1 MSVPVRVSLTAHQ
14 AAKPHKKRMRI
25 VFMGTPESAVP
36 SLRRLVNDGHEIVA
50 VWTQPDKPAGRG
62 KKLHQSPIKEFA
74 LQQNLT
80 IQHPQKIKTLEA
92 KELFASHNADVS
104 VVVAY
109 GKILPAEFLS
119 APKLGCINVHFSLL
133 PKYRGA
139 APVNWAIVNG
149 ETQTGVTTMQIVEEL
164 DAGPILLRQ
173 STDIGEAETA
183 LEVMSRLADLGAD
196 LISETLRNLTDIGP
210 KPQLDNEATFA
221 PILKREDGLIDWSM
235 DAYAIAC
242 RVRGFQP
249 WPNAHTTFGSQRL
262 IIWTAT
268 PEWIEQLR
276 FPPGQ
281 VIEAGRDRLIVACGD
296 GTALRLLEV
305 QLQDSRRMS
314 ARDFLNGRS
323 LAVGQV
329 LG

>member
-1 MSVPVRVSLTAHQ
+1 
-14 AAKPHKKRMRI
+14 MRI

-36 SLRRLVNDGHEIVA
+36 SLRQLADDGHEIVA
-50 VWTQPDKPAGRG
+50 VWTQPDQPAGRG

-74 LQQNLT
+74 LRHNLT
-80 IQHPQKIKTLEA
+80 IHQPQKIKTPEA
-92 KELFASHNADVS
+92 KELFASHGADVA

-109 GKILPAEFLS
+109 GKILPPEFLS
-119 APKLGCINVHFSLL
+119 APPQGCINVHFSLL
-133 PKYRGA
+133 PQYRGA

-149 ETQTGVTTMQIVEEL
+149 ETETGVTTMKIVQEL
-164 DAGPILLRQ
+164 DAGPILLQ
-173 STDIGEAETA
+173 DAIQIEAEETA
-183 LEVMSRLADLGAD
+183 PELLSRLADIGAG
-196 LISETLRNLTDIGP
+196 LISETLRNLDRLEP
-210 KPQLDNEATFA
+210 KDQLDSEATFA
-221 PILKREDGLIDWSM
+221 PILHREDGLIDWSM
-235 DAYAIAC
+235 DAYEVAR

-249 WPNAHTTFGSQRL
+249 WPKAYTTFRSHRL
-262 IIWTAT
+262 VIWASA

-314 ARDFLNGRS
+314 TRDFFNG
-323 LAVGQV
+323 AHMKVGDV

>member
-1 MSVPVRVSLTAHQ
+1 
-14 AAKPHKKRMRI
+14 MRI

-36 SLRRLVNDGHEIVA
+36 SLRRLLADGHEVAA

-62 KKLHQSPIKEFA
+62 KKLHASPVKQFA
-74 LQQNLT
+74 LENNLT
-80 IQHPQKIKTLEA
+80 VHQPAKIKNQEA
-92 KELFASHNADVS
+92 KGLFASHKTDVA

-109 GKILPAEFLS
+109 GKILPQEFLV
-119 APKLGCINVHFSLL
+119 APELGCVNVHFSLL

-149 ETQTGVTTMQIVEEL
+149 ETETGVTTMRIVEEL
-164 DAGPILLRQ
+164 DAGPVLRQ
-173 STDIGEAETA
+173 RATRIADDETA
-183 LEVMSRLADLGAD
+183 PQLLTRLAGVGAD
-196 LISETLRNLTDIGP
+196 LISETLKDLSEIEA
-210 KPQLDNEATFA
+210 KPQIDSEATFA

-235 DAYAIAC
+235 DAYAIER

-249 WPNAHTTFGSQRL
+249 WPNAYTTFRSQRVVL
-262 IIWTAT
+262 WAVI

-281 VIEAGRDRLIVACGD
+281 VLEAVRDRLIVACGE
-296 GTALRLLEV
+296 GTALRLIEV

-314 ARDFLNGRS
+314 ARDFLNGARVS
-323 LAVGQV
+323 VGEL
-329 LG
+329 LGVDQPPIVVDGN